1 MKPWIEFPAEDS
13 DALVAVFDDLPLW
26 AAPFGLA
33 LLDTARMRGV
43 SAALDVG
50 CGAGFPLVEL
60 AERLGQSCRA
70 VGLDP
75 WQRGLDRAALK
86 LSVRGVKNVELVC
99 GVAERM
105 PFEDSAFDLIVS
117 NNGINNVS
125 DVPRALAECARVA
138 RPGAQLVITANLPGT
153 MRELY
158 DVYETVLAQLGYSD
172 ARARILEHIGKK
184 RRPLEETVRLIEEAG
199 FERIKAREGSFA
211 MRYADGT
218 AIVKNWYMR
227 LGFMEAWASA
237 AEPADAIAAIG
248 ALETRLNELA
258 AERGEIALTVPF
270 ACIEATRAAPR

>member
-33 LLDTARMRGV
+33 LLDTVRLRGV

-60 AERLGQSCRA
+60 AERLGPSSRA

-86 LSVRGVKNVELVC
+86 AETRGVKNVELVC

-105 PFEDSAFDLIVS
+105 PFEDAVFDLIVS
-117 NNGINNVS
+117 NNGINNVA

-138 RPGAQLVITANLPGT
+138 RPGAQLVITVNLPGT

-158 DVYETVLAQLGYSD
+158 DVYEAALVELGYHD
-172 ARARILEHIGKK
+172 ARARILAHIGTK
-184 RRPLEETVRLIEEAG
+184 RRPLEETVRVIEEAG
-199 FERIKAREGSFA
+199 FEQIKAREGSFT

-218 AIVKNWYMR
+218 ALLKNWYMR
-227 LGFMEAWASA
+227 LGFMEAWASVV
-237 AEPADAIAAIG
+237 EPPDAIPALG
-248 ALETRLNELA
+248 ALEARLNELA
-258 AERGEIALTVPF
+258 GARGELSLSVPF
-270 ACIEATRAAPR
+270 VCIEAARSPL